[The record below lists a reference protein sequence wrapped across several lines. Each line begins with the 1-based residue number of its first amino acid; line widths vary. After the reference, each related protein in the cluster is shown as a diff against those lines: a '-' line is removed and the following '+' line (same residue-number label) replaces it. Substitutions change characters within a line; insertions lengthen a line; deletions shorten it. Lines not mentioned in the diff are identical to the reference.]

1 MPVKRRK
8 RMLVKSKTKVEPQVE
23 VLEEKEE
30 IKEPEVKGAKP
41 NEDELK
47 VVRTLT
53 SQLNAVKQEKKLLE
67 AREKELADK
76 LKEFTKKYGVEDSKG
91 TFNYNLGDFILT
103 NTARITSKLNQDKA
117 VDTFTKLGI
126 LKEVSEIKSIVNEDL
141 VEQAILNDKVPKEI
155 LDDIMDTRTSYA
167 LTLKEVK
174 EEVEEDA

>member
-1 MPVKRRK
+1 MPVKRR
-8 RMLVKSKTKVEPQVE
+8 RRVLVKPKTKVEPQVE
-23 VLEEKEE
+23 VLEAKEPIKKETNSKPKSDE
-30 IKEPEVKGAKP
+30 IKVIRA
-41 NEDELK
+41 
-47 VVRTLT
+47 LT

-76 LKEFTKKYGVEDSKG
+76 LKEFTRKYGVEDDKG

-155 LDDIMDTRTSYA
+155 LDDIMDTRTTYA